1 LGRRL
6 CVLAPAVGDRVIGIG
21 TVIKASSRT
30 VVAQAEVFVERAGGR
45 KLVAFALAT
54 LAKVEGK

>member
-1 LGRRL
+1 VGERL
-6 CVLAPAVGDRVIGIG
+6 IGVG

-30 VVAQAEVFVERAGGR
+30 VVAQAEVFAEHAGAR

-54 LAKVEGK
+54 IAKVDGK